1 MTCHSRPSTVSRF
14 SGVECAIC
22 ILTMSM
28 FTFSHLKL
36 TPAWPNYLCEITG
49 RQNES
54 SGCQRVAH
62 TPRRDIATHTHHGVE
77 TLDPWR
83 SQLSRVKNSSPHLT
97 RTRLRFD

>member
-1 MTCHSRPSTVSRF
+1 
-14 SGVECAIC
+14 
-22 ILTMSM
+22 MSM

-62 TPRRDIATHTHHGVE
+62 TPRRDIATHTHNGVE
-77 TLDPWR
+77 TLDLVAVAVVTC
-83 SQLSRVKNSSPHLT
+83 QEQFATFDENSIAI
-97 RTRLRFD
+97 